1 MLANSWALSLLN
13 TTSTVA
19 LEACYASVSLIYS
32 LMAPL
37 PPSHTACLPLPAYSG
52 NGKVHDTFTLPV
64 PIYIVT
70 HASQLPKEL
79 LHPSPDKQ
87 LVIGFDCE
95 GVNLSRYGAL
105 CIIQIATS
113 NAIYIVD
120 VTVGGKEL
128 INACKPAIESAY
140 VTKVIHDCKRDSEA
154 LYHQFGIKLY
164 NVVDTQ
170 IAYSLVQEQEGLAQ
184 PADECV
190 SFIGLL
196 ADHRFCGISYLEKKD
211 IRTLLIQDPMYWTY
225 RPFTEQMINSAVD
238 DVRFLLYVYHM
249 IMEQL
254 NEQSLWKLA
263 VRGALHCRC
272 FCIVNNRYADWPSIP
287 SVSGDF
293 FPSGKVPEQEILSVI
308 DVPSGKMGCII
319 GKKGATIQFIKESCN
334 AEIFIGGDRGPSD
347 KVFIIGPTRQVR
359 KAEAMLRGRMCG

>member
-105 CIIQIATS
+105 CIIQ
-113 NAIYIVD
+113 
-120 VTVGGKEL
+120 
-128 INACKPAIESAY
+128 
-140 VTKVIHDCKRDSEA
+140 A

>member
-1 MLANSWALSLLN
+1 
-13 TTSTVA
+13 
-19 LEACYASVSLIYS
+19 
-32 LMAPL
+32 MAPL
-37 PPSHTACLPLPAYSG
+37 PSPHTTGLPLPAYSG
-52 NGKVHDTFTLPV
+52 NGKIHDTFTLPV

-79 LHPSPDKQ
+79 LHPSPDRQ

-95 GVNLSRYGAL
+95 GVNLSHHGAL

-170 IAYSLVQEQEGLAQ
+170 IAYALVQEQEGLAQ
-184 PADECV
+184 PLDDCI

-196 ADHRFCGISYLEKKD
+196 ADHRFCGISYLEKKE

-263 VRGALHCRC
+263 VRGVLHCRC

-287 SVSGDF
+287 SVAAITEAKASKFVIRHSEFCKQHGFCSG
-293 FPSGKVPEQEILSVI
+293 
-308 DVPSGKMGCII
+308 
-319 GKKGATIQFIKESCN
+319 
-334 AEIFIGGDRGPSD
+334 
-347 KVFIIGPTRQVR
+347 
-359 KAEAMLRGRMCG
+359 